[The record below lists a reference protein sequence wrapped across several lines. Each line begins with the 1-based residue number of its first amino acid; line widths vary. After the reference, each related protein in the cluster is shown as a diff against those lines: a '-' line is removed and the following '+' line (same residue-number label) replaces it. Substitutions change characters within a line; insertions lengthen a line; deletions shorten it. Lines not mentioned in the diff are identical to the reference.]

1 MALGGQ
7 PLPAPEAAGPLV
19 LAPGQRADLIVDV
32 VSGEGEEAFLV
43 SREREH
49 SDALAAFPVRGRSSE
64 ARLPVP
70 PPLPPNSVPAL
81 GDLAHARRETLRMDG
96 GTMGRIRQAML
107 GGRTV
112 GVRELA
118 AQGKVWAFNG
128 LAEMPDVPF
137 FTADRGET
145 VRLTMINDTAE
156 NRAVVDRHGGTSR
169 RVHLRSSAAHTP
181 LRLPWIT
188 RSNHGVYPRAARAED
203 TERDTDSDA
212 DERRGSQQR
221 QRLHG
226 QRPQPHQAH
235 EREKRTRVD
244 RGARPRRQRGQR
256 DDEGTDHDPGSLNED
271 DFQKVEDLSEG
282 VSGRSVSNRRATG

>member
-1 MALGGQ
+1 MALDGQ

-49 SDALAAFPVRGRSSE
+49 SDALAAFPVRGRSRG

-81 GDLAHARRETLRMDG
+81 SDLAHARRETLRMDG

-128 LAEMPDVPF
+128 LAEMPDAPF

-145 VRLTMINDTAE
+145 VRLTMINDTAWP
-156 NRAVVDRHGGTSR
+156 HGM
-169 RVHLRSSAAHTP
+169 H
-181 LRLPWIT
+181 
-188 RSNHGVYPRAARAED
+188 
-203 TERDTDSDA
+203 
-212 DERRGSQQR
+212 
-221 QRLHG
+221 LHG
-226 QRPQPHQAH
+226 HHFRAMASDGTGVSGIGAVTGCRGIVCAAPTFDLCHG
-235 EREKRTRVD
+235 EDYRVGHKPRLLQSSTNARQSGHGAEVACLSGRRRRSD
-244 RGARPRRQRGQR
+244 LVHRGARSAALRR
-256 DDEGTDHDPGSLNED
+256 
-271 DFQKVEDLSEG
+271 LS
-282 VSGRSVSNRRATG
+282 S